1 MGDRLLGVHS
11 AYLDTHLRYMSSVR
25 NVESPAE
32 YLSNYLG
39 FTKAVGAYESY
50 PLDLVYRVPTL
61 TPADVMLVLKNPN
74 ITELSVSKGEGTSED
89 ALIAEYIS
97 EEDPRPRN
105 IEKMR
110 QITAVWMANWFTNH
124 PGPQVRLKKLV
135 EAGIE
140 GGYVS
145 ERWSGREKECL
156 KPSPGKD
163 EVNSVEDIPEDKSS
177 PEISTFFKYFYVTEL
192 SKLRAPTSKWPFHLE
207 EQVLAKQYLR
217 KEIEIVDPKLIIATG
232 GKPQSVTKEL
242 AVERLDEELYRLEG
256 SDGSDR
262 YLLVLDHPSFPSA
275 DYSRAVEVF
284 QQIPFSGI
292 V

>member
-1 MGDRLLGVHS
+1 MEDSLLKVHS
-11 AYLDTHLRYMSSVR
+11 AYLDAHLRYMKKVR

-39 FTKAVGAYESY
+39 FTKSVDAYESY
-50 PLDLVYRVPTL
+50 PLELVYRVPSL

-74 ITELSVSKGEGTSED
+74 ITESSVSNGEGTSED
-89 ALIAEYIS
+89 ALMAEYIS
-97 EEDPRPRN
+97 EDDPRPRK
-105 IEKMR
+105 IEQMR

-140 GGYVS
+140 GGYIP
-145 ERWSGREKECL
+145 ERWKGSEKECL
-156 KPSPGKD
+156 QPSPGKE
-163 EVNSVEDIPEDKSS
+163 EVNSVEDIPADKSS
-177 PEISTFFKYFYVTEL
+177 PEISSFFEYFYVTEL
-192 SKLRAPTSKWPFHLE
+192 SNLRAPTNKWPFHLE

-217 KEIEIVDPKLIIATG
+217 KEIETVDPKLIIATG

-256 SDGSDR
+256 SEGSDR
-262 YLLVLDHPSFPSA
+262 YLLALDHPSYPSA
-275 DYSRAVEVF
+275 DYSRAEEIF
-284 QQIPFSGI
+284 QRISFSE
-292 V
+292 